1 MKKKILIVD
10 DSALMRR
17 VFCDIINSDD
27 RFEVV
32 NTASDGAEGFKY
44 LCAKSYDAVVLDV
57 YMPKMTGLQLLEE
70 MQKSKVS
77 ARVMMASTTTG
88 EGAQETL
95 DALTLGAI
103 DFIKKPENV
112 ANAREDT
119 FSKQFL
125 DLLYVVSCAPMPRFN
140 GVTLS
145 DSRDKS
151 RTFTKRYDV
160 NFHTT
165 AEKLASS
172 RNSASTPAASAS
184 KTRTPLTTRQTSA
197 AGSFTRTVPSGSGAV
212 SLRKVEHKGRNRIV
226 AIASSTGGPKALQ
239 DVIPYLPGNLP
250 VPVVLVQHM
259 PKGFTKTLAERLN
272 EISDIKVSEAVAGET
287 LQNGHVYIAPGGSHL
302 KIVKKGAVHQFI
314 MTDEP
319 AREGVKPCAN
329 YMYESLEDCGYDEII
344 CVVLTGMGADGTAGI
359 KNLTG
364 KKPTYII
371 AQDQETSTVYG
382 MPKSIALTGLVSEV
396 VPLTQIAEQI
406 SKNVG
411 VH

>member
-32 NTASDGAEGFKY
+32 NTATDGAEGFKY
-44 LCAKSYDAVVLDV
+44 LCSKEYDAVVMDV
-57 YMPKMTGLQLLEE
+57 YMPRMTGLQLLEE
-70 MQKSKVS
+70 MQKSHVS

-112 ANAREDT
+112 AHARDDS
-119 FSKQFL
+119 FSKRFL
-125 DLLYVVSCAPMPRFN
+125 DILYIVSNAPMPKFT
-140 GVTLS
+140 GVTLQGDGKKARS
-145 DSRDKS
+145 
-151 RTFTKRYDV
+151 FTKRYDV

-165 AEKLASS
+165 AEQLANN
-172 RNSASTPAASAS
+172 RNMTSVGVNSTVAKQAG
-184 KTRTPLTTRQTSA
+184 KTEFSHRVTGDLNVT
-197 AGSFTRTVPSGSGAV
+197 
-212 SLRKVEHKGRNRIV
+212 LRKVEHRGRNRVV

-239 DVIPYLPGNLP
+239 DVIPYLPKNLP

-272 EISDIKVSEAVAGET
+272 ELSQVEVCEAAEGMI
-287 LQNGHVYIAPGGSHL
+287 LKNGHVYIAPGGSHL
-302 KIVKKGAVHQFI
+302 KVVKKGSFHQI
-314 MTDEP
+314 TLSDEP
-319 AREGVKPCAN
+319 TREGVKPCAN
-329 YMYESLEDCGYDEII
+329 YMYESLAECDYDEVI
-344 CVVLTGMGADGTAGI
+344 CVVMTGMGADGTTGI
-359 KNLTG
+359 KNLTN
-364 KKPTYII
+364 KKQTYII
-371 AQDQETSTVYG
+371 AQDQETCTVYG
-382 MPKSIALTGLVSEV
+382 MPKAIAATGLVSEV
-396 VPLTQIAEQI
+396 VPLTQIADQI
-406 SKNVG
+406 TKNVG

>member
-17 VFCDIINSDD
+17 VFCDIINADD

-44 LCAKSYDAVVLDV
+44 ICEKEYDAVVLDV
-57 YMPKMTGLQLLEE
+57 YMPRMTGLQMLEE
-70 MQKSKVS
+70 MQRSHVS
-77 ARVMMASTTTG
+77 ARVLMASTTTG

-112 ANAREDT
+112 ANARVES
-119 FSKQFL
+119 FSKFFL
-125 DLLYVVSCAPMPRFN
+125 DLLYNVACAPMPRFT
-140 GVTLS
+140 GVTLV
-145 DSRDKS
+145 RGAES

-165 AEKLASS
+165 AEKFASS
-172 RNSASTPAASAS
+172 RAAASTQGQQARDGKVTPSFAS
-184 KTRTPLTTRQTSA
+184 R
-197 AGSFTRTVPSGSGAV
+197 AV
-212 SLRKVEHKGRNRIV
+212 ADLADIKLRKVEHKGRNKIV
-226 AIASSTGGPKALQ
+226 AIASSTGGPRALQ
-239 DVIPYLPGNLP
+239 DVIPYLPEKFP

-259 PKGFTKTLAERLN
+259 PKGFTASLASRLN
-272 EISDIKVSEAVAGET
+272 EISPIEVSEAKDGEM
-287 LQNGHVYIAPGGSHL
+287 LQKSHVYIAPGGVHL
-302 KIVKKGAVHQFI
+302 KIEKRKNEHYFV

-319 AREGVKPCAN
+319 AREGVRPCAN
-329 YMYESLEDCGYDEII
+329 YMYESLEKCDYDEII

-359 KNLTG
+359 KDLDT
-364 KKPTYII
+364 KKHTYII
-371 AQDQETSTVYG
+371 AQDQDTSTVYG
-382 MPKSIALTGLVSEV
+382 MPKSIAATGLVSEV
-396 VPLTQIAEQI
+396 VPLEKIAEQI
-406 SKNVG
+406 IKNVG

>member
-17 VFCDIINSDD
+17 VFCDIIGSDE

-32 NTASDGAEGFKY
+32 NTATDGAEGFKFI
-44 LCAKSYDAVVLDV
+44 CSKQYDAVVLDV
-57 YMPKMTGLQLLEE
+57 YMPKMTGLQMLEE

-112 ANAREDT
+112 ANARQDS

-125 DLLYVVSCAPMPRFN
+125 DLLYVVASAPMPKFT

-145 DSRDKS
+145 ESRDKS

-172 RNSASTPAASAS
+172 RTAASQNVRSTPAASGD
-184 KTRTPLTTRQTSA
+184 KKPLGATS
-197 AGSFTRTVPSGSGAV
+197 SFTRPLSNAGGVT
-212 SLRKVEHKGRNRIV
+212 LRKVEHTGRNRIV

-239 DVIPYLPGNLP
+239 DVIPYLPGDLP

-259 PKGFTKTLAERLN
+259 PKGFTKTLADRMD
-272 EISDIKVSEAVAGET
+272 EISAIKVSEAVSGEI
-287 LQNGHVYIAPGGSHL
+287 LQKGHVYIAPGGSHL

-329 YMYESLEDCGYDEII
+329 YMYESLEECSYDEVI
-344 CVVLTGMGADGTAGI
+344 CVVMTGMGADGTQGI
-359 KNLTG
+359 QNLTG

-396 VPLTQIAEQI
+396 VPLNQIAEQI
-406 SKNVG
+406 TKNVG

>member
-17 VFCDIINSDD
+17 VFCDIIGSDD

-32 NTASDGAEGFKY
+32 NTATDGAEGFKY
-44 LCAKSYDAVVLDV
+44 ICQKDFDAVVLDV
-57 YMPKMTGLQLLEE
+57 YMPKMTGLQMLEE
-70 MQKSKVS
+70 MQKSRVP
-77 ARVMMASTTTG
+77 ARVLMASTTTG

-112 ANAREDT
+112 ANARAAS
-119 FSKQFL
+119 FASSFL
-125 DLLYVVSCAPMPRFN
+125 DVLYVVACAPMPKFN

-145 DSRDKS
+145 AQPGSARA
-151 RTFTKRYDV
+151 RTFTTRYDV

-165 AEKLASS
+165 AEKLASERANATTKGAQDAKPQFS
-172 RNSASTPAASAS
+172 RSVATE
-184 KTRTPLTTRQTSA
+184 RQNL
-197 AGSFTRTVPSGSGAV
+197 AGGVK
-212 SLRKVEHKGRNRIV
+212 LRKVEHSGRNRIV
-226 AIASSTGGPKALQ
+226 AIASSTGGPRALQ
-239 DVIPYLPGNLP
+239 DVIPYLPASLP

-259 PKGFTKTLAERLN
+259 PKGFTATLAQRLD
-272 EISDIKVSEAVAGET
+272 EISKVAVSEAKSGEV
-287 LQNGHVYIAPGGSHL
+287 LQNGHVYIAPGGVHL
-302 KIVKKGAVHQFI
+302 KIEKSGASHRFV

-319 AREGVKPCAN
+319 TREGVKPCAN

-344 CVVLTGMGADGTAGI
+344 CVVMTGMGADGTAGI
-359 KNLTG
+359 KNLDG
-364 KKPTYII
+364 KKKTYII

-382 MPKSIALTGLVSEV
+382 MPKSIAATGLVSEV
-396 VPLTQIAEQI
+396 VPLNQIAEQI
-406 SKNVG
+406 TKNAG